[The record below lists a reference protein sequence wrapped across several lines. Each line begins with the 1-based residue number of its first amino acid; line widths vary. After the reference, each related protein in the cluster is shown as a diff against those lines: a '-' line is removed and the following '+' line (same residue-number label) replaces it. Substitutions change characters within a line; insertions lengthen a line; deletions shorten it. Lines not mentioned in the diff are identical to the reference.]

1 MRDNEQYAA
10 AVESCE
16 RAARSRG
23 HALGVWYPVDERL
36 HAAICVVCDEMVWVA
51 RPGDEERWRRGGGA
65 LHEGCF
71 RQEEEDEVSE
81 LGA

>member
-10 AVESCE
+10 AVERCE
-16 RAARSRG
+16 MAARSHG
-23 HALGVWYPVDERL
+23 HALGVWQRVDERL
-36 HAAICVVCDEMVWVA
+36 HASMCVVCGGMVLVA
-51 RPGDEERWRRGGGA
+51 RPGGEERWRVGGTA

-71 RQEEEDEVSE
+71 AQEVEDERSG

>member
-1 MRDNEQYAA
+1 MRDNAQYAA
-10 AVESCE
+10 AVERCE
-16 RAARSRG
+16 MAARSNG
-23 HALGVWYPVDERL
+23 HTLGVWYPVDERL
-36 HAAICVVCDEMVWVA
+36 HAAMCVVCGEMVLVT
-51 RPGDEERWRRGGGA
+51 RPGNEERWLRGGGA